1 MEDEAHLFLEV
12 PSARTRGSGHKLQHR
27 GLPLQARKHFCDVH
41 VVEHCNRLHCE
52 VVESPPWR
60 SSEAA
65 WTLAPCSGCPC
76 LRRGLDQMCPE
87 VPANHSHAVVL
98 WFAVIQ
104 VKGFYIG
111 K

>member
-1 MEDEAHLFLEV
+1 MMQCTLLLMSLLEQV
-12 PSARTRGSGHKLQHR
+12 
-27 GLPLQARKHFCDVH
+27 
-41 VVEHCNRLHCE
+41 
-52 VVESPPWR
+52 
-60 SSEAA
+60 
-65 WTLAPCSGCPC
+65 
-76 LRRGLDQMCPE
+76 LDQMGPE